1 MKRVGGIIEKIGKK
15 NEKPGEKHA
24 WRAAITYQNI
34 HLTSYIKSRYEKTG
48 KKKKNQ
54 TMHNEV
60 WKQTL
65 LKVDLQAEQ
74 VSKNIF

>member
-48 KKKKNQ
+48 KKKKKSDYAQWGLETN
-54 TMHNEV
+54 T
-60 WKQTL
+60 
-65 LKVDLQAEQ
+65 
-74 VSKNIF
+74 S